1 MVREAA
7 VIVETG
13 ECRRLTGPVTD
24 LVGILLGGPKL
35 DDDAA
40 EVFTEV
46 EAERSSDFG
55 RPSPLDTDGLC
66 AGVPP
71 ASDDP
76 AGPAR

>member
-1 MVREAA
+1 
-7 VIVETG
+7 VETG
-13 ECRRLTGPVTD
+13 EYRKPTGSAVD

-40 EVFTEV
+40 EVFAEI
-46 EAERSSDFG
+46 EAERSGDFG
-55 RPSPLDTDGLC
+55 RPSPLDTDGLS
-66 AGVPP
+66 AGISP